1 MICVV
6 VVVVDNV
13 LILILIFIL
22 IIIICWQASWLAV
35 VGEVVGSEIDFK
47 RMPLKSKKK
56 LLDS

>member
-47 RMPLKSKKK
+47 RMPLKS
-56 LLDS
+56 